1 MKNSDLSI
9 YHKNWGWLLAWGIGL
24 LILGALAI
32 SAAAF
37 TTLLSII
44 FVGAL
49 FLVGGVVIIINTLQF
64 WKKKGPGFS
73 YNLVMGILYVVLGLM
88 FMFNPVPSAFS
99 LTVLLAIF
107 FIFIGMAR
115 FMFSLIVRYP
125 SWGWSFA
132 SGLIT
137 LVLGVMILAQ
147 MPAASLFIIGLF
159 VGIDLMFFGWGFI
172 MAALHAR
179 SLRTQN

>member
-1 MKNSDLSI
+1 MKNLDLTI
-9 YHKNWGWLLAWGIGL
+9 YPKNWGWLLAWGIGL

-44 FVGAL
+44 FLGAL
-49 FLVGGVVIIINTLQF
+49 FLCGGVVITVNTLQF
-64 WKKKGPGFS
+64 WRSKGPGFS
-73 YNLVMGILYVVLGLM
+73 YNLIMGILYIILGLM
-88 FMFNPVPSAFS
+88 FMFSPVPSAVS

-107 FIFIGMAR
+107 FIFIGISRAI
-115 FMFSLIVRYP
+115 FSLIMRYP

-137 LVLGVMILAQ
+137 LILGVMIIAE
-147 MPAASLFIIGLF
+147 MPASSLFIIGLF
-159 VGIDLMFFGWGFI
+159 VGIDMMFFGWGFI
-172 MAALHAR
+172 MAALYAR
-179 SLRTQN
+179 SVRA